1 MTTQIE
7 HTPTPWYA
15 SDDGAGYSD
24 IFSESTAV
32 EDIFVAKIDASDAQT
47 QANVTYIVKAAN
59 LAPQLAEALQQF
71 IGQLTTAENM
81 GADVKRYFSV
91 GLIERT
97 REALEAWNEDE

>member
-24 IFSESTAV
+24 IFSESEAV
-32 EDIFVAKIDASDAQT
+32 EDIFVAMIDTSDAQT

-59 LAPQLAEALQQF
+59 LAPQLAEALQVIIDDVENDESLF
-71 IGQLTTAENM
+71 ITALAPHHKAM
-81 GADVKRYFSV
+81 
-91 GLIERT
+91 IEQVL
-97 REALEAWNEDE
+97 AAWNEDE